1 MGQAFN
7 GKFLSIAH
15 FWQIGFPTMF
25 EAMLNFSEDNLPLV
39 SRMRAPYSDRRE
51 DRCLELQH
59 NRYYEI

>member
-7 GKFLSIAH
+7 KKFLSIAH
-15 FWQIGFPTMF
+15 FWQIG
-25 EAMLNFSEDNLPLV
+25 LNLPLV

-51 DRCLELQH
+51 DRCLELQQ